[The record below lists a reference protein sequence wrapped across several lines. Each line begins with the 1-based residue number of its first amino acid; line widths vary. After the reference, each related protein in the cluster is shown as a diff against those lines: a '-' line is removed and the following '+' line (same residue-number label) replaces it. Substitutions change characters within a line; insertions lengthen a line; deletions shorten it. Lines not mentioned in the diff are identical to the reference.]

1 MSNTKLVLLRH
12 GQSEWNKKNLF
23 TGWRDIKLSKEGK
36 IEAIQAGKMLNNFN
50 FKFDYAYTS
59 VLKRAIY
66 TLWFVLKELNQLW
79 IPVKKTWRLNERHYG
94 SLQGMNKKQILKKF
108 GKEQVQKWRRSFTTQ
123 PPLLSI
129 DDPKWERFDSKY
141 AKLDDYQLPLSESL
155 STTLKRVIYI
165 WKNDISPKIINGER
179 ILIVAHGN
187 SLRALVKYIENIND
201 KDIVNLNIPTG
212 SPIIFEFNN
221 QLKFQKKYYLNDI

>member
-23 TGWRDIKLSKEGK
+23 TGWRDVKLSKEGK

-108 GKEQVQKWRRSFTTQ
+108 GKEQVQKWRRSFTTK

-141 AKLDDYQLPLSESL
+141 VKLDDYQLPLSESL

-165 WKNDISPKIINGER
+165 WENDISPKIINGER

-187 SLRALVKYIENIND
+187 SLRALIKYIENIND
-201 KDIVNLNIPTG
+201 QDIVNLNIPTG

-221 QLKFQKKYYLNDI
+221 KLKFQKKYYLNDI